1 MRNKYKSSLE
11 FIGLLL
17 LFSLCIFAPG
27 KLGAQQIQAV
37 IRELAGTVEFMKG
50 ASGIWEPA
58 SRGQILTGDSALST
72 GFKSTAV
79 IAFGSSLV
87 TMRPLTRLSL
97 TELSKINET
106 EKVELNLQ
114 TGRVRND
121 VKAPEGGKTEFVIR
135 SSRATSSVRG
145 TVFEFDTTSLQVLE
159 GTVDYKGTAG
169 APQLID
175 AIGYSSINE
184 QTGRPSL
191 PKQEE
196 LAVLTPEL
204 PIATEFIPVSAAPPD
219 ETTAPPPPNPG
230 SPSNPSSPSNP
241 ASPQDDPGFLGHPVD
256 VTFN

>member
-1 MRNKYKSSLE
+1 MRNEIKSL
-11 FIGLLL
+11 IVLC
-17 LFSLCIFAPG
+17 SLCIFAPG

-37 IRELAGTVEFMKG
+37 IRELAGTVEVMTG
-50 ASGIWEPA
+50 ASGVWEPA
-58 SRGQILTGDSALST
+58 SRGQILSGDSALST
-72 GFKSTAV
+72 GFRSTAV

-97 TELSKINET
+97 TELSKINEN

-114 TGRVRND
+114 TGRVRNE

-145 TVFEFDTTSLQVLE
+145 TVFEFDTMGIVVLE
-159 GTVDYKGTAG
+159 GTVDFKGTAG

-191 PKQEE
+191 PKEE
-196 LAVLTPEL
+196 EQAVLTPEL

-219 ETTAPPPPNPG
+219 KTAPQPPPDPGPPPPSNPG
-230 SPSNPSSPSNP
+230 
-241 ASPQDDPGFLGHPVD
+241 PQNVPGSLDQPID